1 MATPAVLVLIAII
14 VAVAGV
20 LFGAYIKICLAI
32 RREDR
37 VKWSLRSD
45 APTFSTQTARSLV
58 GLRGSR
64 WD

>member
-1 MATPAVLVLIAII
+1 MAAFITIAIV

-45 APTFSTQTARSLV
+45 PPTSSTQTARTLV
-58 GLRGSR
+58 GIRGSR